1 MCIPMQPP
9 SIPPQLPSSPPQLPA
24 APPANRGRWMT
35 LIFNVYLVSFT
46 AEGLFVLASPVL
58 GNIPHSI
65 LGTVALL
72 FMMLVILCI
81 GSFKQLPWRPLAP
94 ALFLSL
100 WQGCLYLPLPAYL
113 DVKPLLFAAGAA
125 HLSVGLNVFFSVRRA
140 TGGASFPFQQRQWTD
155 CTFSFSR
162 TILAG
167 ALKLFVL
174 TPGLLLYLAW
184 SAQLML
190 QKMSHGFLQIDSTG
204 LYTEAREYE
213 KDAQKIHLLP
223 TVHVA
228 APAFYDKLM
237 EALPSSQSVILPE
250 GVTDKKHLMKARLDY
265 SVAADSLGL
274 STQPDLTEKHKG
286 PATQACDADISDFSA
301 PTVALLNG
309 VAGILQAASAGNTLG
324 ALESLATF
332 ENIDTM
338 TVIDDIIRTRNM
350 RVVEGVR
357 TALQTHQHVAIPWG
371 AAHMPGIESEILKMN
386 FQRGATRRVMVF
398 GWKDLKF
405 PSEP

>member
-1 MCIPMQPP
+1 M
-9 SIPPQLPSSPPQLPA
+9 A
-24 APPANRGRWMT
+24 V
-35 LIFNVYLVSFT
+35 IFNAYLLCFT
-46 AEGLFVLASPVL
+46 TEGLFSLTSPWSGDV
-58 GNIPHSI
+58 PHSI
-65 LGTVALL
+65 LGAVAMLL
-72 FMMLVILCI
+72 AMLIILFI
-81 GSFKQLPWRPLAP
+81 GSFKNLPWKPLAL
-94 ALFLSL
+94 ALVLSL
-100 WQGCLYLPLPAYL
+100 WQGCLYLPIPAYL
-113 DVKPLLFAAGAA
+113 DLRPLLFA
-125 HLSVGLNVFFSVRRA
+125 
-140 TGGASFPFQQRQWTD
+140 TGGAHLAVGLATLLSLHLASGKGSFFFERALWVN

-162 TILAG
+162 TLLAG
-167 ALKLFVL
+167 GLKLFVL

-228 APAFYDKLM
+228 TPAFYDQLM
-237 EALPSSQSVILPE
+237 EALPASQSVVLPE
-250 GVTDKKHLMKARLDY
+250 GVTDKKHLMKASLDF
-265 SVAADSLGL
+265 SGAADSLGL
-274 STQPDLTEKHKG
+274 TSQPDLTEKRKG
-286 PATQACDADISDFSA
+286 PATQPCDADISDFSA

-309 VAGILQAASAGNTLG
+309 VAGILHSTSAGDTIG
-324 ALESLATF
+324 ALQSLGTF

-338 TVIDDIIRTRNM
+338 TVIEDIIRTRNL

-357 TALQTHQHVAIPWG
+357 TALQQHQYIAIPWG

-398 GWKDLKF
+398 AWKDLKL
-405 PSEP
+405 PGEP